1 MFGLDDVGVNEIDQP
16 VHLDEFMMIFDK
28 EESSGSQHSTSKPKK
43 KKKKNKKLAVTRKEF
58 VSLQSKVNQIL
69 TTVSSNKTQNTELPT
84 PQSLAERVEILET
97 RERLTSER
105 ISLKIEMGIRAL
117 DNNCT
122 ADQKQ
127 FVSTAEN
134 LIKEV
139 TALKEEIKSTL
150 ESQTAH
156 SKHLVQETHNAYES
170 VIVVLQSTIN
180 NLLRSVSDPSHFNEI
195 LNITK
200 EIHQLFFNKE
210 IPNNLQVFELIKQ
223 QFTDTFSKKQCPLNQ
238 RPVPSHHHT
247 PPRTSP
253 TADQNK
259 PPTPQSSPQSSP
271 KTSTPVQSH
280 QSPPMHQPIPSHH
293 QIPLRTL
300 PTTDQNKPP
309 IPHSSPQSSPKT
321 SNPVQSHQSPSSQ
334 QLSPQQEVQHQSPP
348 HQETSP

>member
-28 EESSGSQHSTSKPKK
+28 EESSGSQHSTSKP

-84 PQSLAERVEILET
+84 PQSLVERVEILET
-97 RERLTSER
+97 REHLTSER

-117 DNNCT
+117 DNNRT

-139 TALKEEIKSTL
+139 TTLKEEIKSTL

-180 NLLRSVSDPSHFNEI
+180 NLRRSVSDPSHVNEI
-195 LNITK
+195 LNLTK

-210 IPNNLQVFELIKQ
+210 IPNNLQVSELIKQ

-271 KTSTPVQSH
+271 KTSTPMQSH
-280 QSPPMHQPIPSHH
+280 QSPPMQQPIPSHH

-321 SNPVQSHQSPSSQ
+321 SNPVQSHQSPSPQ